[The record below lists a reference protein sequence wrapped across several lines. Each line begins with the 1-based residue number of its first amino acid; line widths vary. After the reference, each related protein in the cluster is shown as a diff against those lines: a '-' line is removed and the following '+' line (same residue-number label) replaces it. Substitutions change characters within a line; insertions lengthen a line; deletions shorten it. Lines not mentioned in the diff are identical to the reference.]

1 MVEVEASRFVAATPP
16 EIRASLSPAAIVAAE
31 GTFEVTGV
39 EETDDGWEVLAEG
52 RGISA
57 TFAFRE
63 TDEGYVYE
71 QVGEHGP
78 FDEMETALSLA
89 REDDGTRLTMT
100 SSVDLGLP
108 LSAVTDRIAAWKR
121 RAELRRALAAL
132 AEDVE

>member
-16 EIRASLSPAAIVAAE
+16 EIRPALSPAAIVAAE
-31 GTFEVTGV
+31 GTFEVADVT
-39 EETDDGWEVLAEG
+39 ETDDGWEVEASG
-52 RGISA
+52 RGLSA

-71 QVGEHGP
+71 QVGDHGP
-78 FDEMETALSLA
+78 FDEMETTLSLA

-108 LSAVTDRIAAWKR
+108 LARLSDRVAAWKR